1 MSIFSCYVVVVAA
14 DLSGQSRSASRPVG
28 VDDHIDPS
36 RSAIPGTLLI
46 WDWSEV
52 AQAFRH
58 PMVVLIILLAGIPA
72 GGLTFC
78 AHRK

>member
-1 MSIFSCYVVVVAA
+1 MTSSTRREVAKRH
-14 DLSGQSRSASRPVG
+14 DPQSPVG

-58 PMVVLIILLAGIPA
+58 PLFALIILLAGIPA